1 MLSVLMIL
9 LAEALPQ
16 RGAFRHIIRTA
27 PLRPPAPSADRARPA
42 MVPKPR
48 RTGPRFLK
56 DARFMAAFTGQ
67 PADMRR
73 VRDCAIAA
81 AIC

>member
-1 MLSVLMIL
+1 MLSVLMVL
-9 LAEALPQ
+9 LAVAL
-16 RGAFRHIIRTA
+16 RHIIRTA
-27 PLRPPAPSADRARPA
+27 PLRAPAPRAARARHGPHTG
-42 MVPKPR
+42 

-56 DARFMAAFTGQ
+56 DPRFMAAFIGQ
-67 PADMRR
+67 PAHMRR